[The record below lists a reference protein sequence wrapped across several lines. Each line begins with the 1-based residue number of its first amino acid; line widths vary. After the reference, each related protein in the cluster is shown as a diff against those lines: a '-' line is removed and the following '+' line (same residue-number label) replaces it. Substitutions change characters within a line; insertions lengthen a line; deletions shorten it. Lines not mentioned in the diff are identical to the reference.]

1 MIRLGNFFFRQSF
14 CRGLH
19 WRQWHHVSL
28 HHVPSTVRTS
38 QHLHIATML
47 QEASCSEAIQRDKQK
62 DLPNRMLCMKW
73 ADGEQWAVLDADL
86 EDRRFRIIY
95 SDPEDAANPKIWN
108 VTTTYES
115 LVSASESEKEGAR
128 EFAQV

>member
-1 MIRLGNFFFRQSF
+1 M
-14 CRGLH
+14 
-19 WRQWHHVSL
+19 
-28 HHVPSTVRTS
+28 PSTICTI
-38 QHLHIATML
+38 QHLHIATMQ